1 MGSAHSSAAGRRRFL
16 VTGAA
21 GFVGAVLCRRLL
33 REGGEVHVILKPSSP
48 TWRLDDVRT
57 DLRIHAGDL
66 RDEAGTAA
74 LLAAVRPEVV
84 YHLATHGAYPFQTD
98 ADGIIQANILGTWN
112 LLKALSPLDY
122 QVFVNTGS
130 SSEYGFKQFA
140 MRENDLLEPNSYYSV
155 AKCAQTLLCQ
165 HVARQENRAI
175 TTFRLF
181 STYGPFEEPSRL
193 VPTLVRRC
201 LAGEDL
207 SRVAP
212 DTARDFVYVDDVVDA
227 YLRIDALA
235 KLQGEILNI
244 GTGVQRTVREVVEL
258 VLRHTGSSV
267 RCGWGEMP
275 SRIWDTSTWVA
286 DCTKAR
292 RLLGWD
298 PVTSLSDGLAQ
309 TVAWARA
316 RPAA

>member
-1 MGSAHSSAAGRRRFL
+1 
-16 VTGAA
+16 
-21 GFVGAVLCRRLL
+21 VGAVLCRRLL
-33 REGGEVHVILKPSSP
+33 RDGGEVHVILKPTTS
-48 TWRLDDVRT
+48 TWRLDEIRD

-66 RDEAGTAA
+66 RDEVETAA
-74 LLAAVRPEVV
+74 LVAAARPEVV

-98 ADGIIQANILGTWN
+98 ADVIIQANILGTWN
-112 LLKALSPLDY
+112 LLKALSSIDY

-130 SSEYGFKQFA
+130 SSEYGFKQYA

-165 HVARQENRAI
+165 HVARQENHAI

-207 SRVAP
+207 HLVAA

-227 YLRIDALA
+227 YLRIDALTR
-235 KLQGEILNI
+235 LQGEILNI
-244 GTGVQRTVREVVEL
+244 GTGVQRTVREVVDL

-292 RLLGWD
+292 RLLGWE
-298 PVTSLSDGLAQ
+298 PATSLSDGLAL

-316 RPAA
+316 RSSA